1 MTICDLCSGSH
12 VTSACVIGRAH
23 VHACLTTRSC
33 DDYRPVRRAVVR
45 APKGMRAAG
54 NVIPLFTDKRNRASR
69 PFEARSIDREVAA
82 G

>member
-23 VHACLTTRSC
+23 VRACVMSRTS
-33 DDYRPVRRAVVR
+33 DDYRPA
-45 APKGMRAAG
+45 APIFAS
-54 NVIPLFTDKRNRASR
+54 NVIPLFPNPLNHPTSGVV
-69 PFEARSIDREVAA
+69 RSIDRKVAA